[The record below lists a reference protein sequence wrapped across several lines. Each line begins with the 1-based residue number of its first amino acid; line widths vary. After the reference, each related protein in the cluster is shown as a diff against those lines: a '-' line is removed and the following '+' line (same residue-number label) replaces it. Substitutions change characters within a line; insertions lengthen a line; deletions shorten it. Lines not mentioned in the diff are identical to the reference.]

1 MGEELNIIVYLP
13 ENLLPEDGEVV
24 AAYFPNSQVKMKG
37 NQTHKWSVVIFHKGL
52 SKADRK
58 KLKDS
63 DKRKKSYSFGDE
75 EGNNTVPY
83 EWLGAGGGGD
93 YCGQEAACWFRLP
106 MVEADQD

>member
-24 AAYFPNSQVKMKG
+24 AAYFPNSQAKMKG
-37 NQTHKWSVVIFHKGL
+37 NQTHKWDVVIFRKGL

-63 DKRKKSYSFGDE
+63 DERKKRYSFGDE

-83 EWLGAGGGGD
+83 EWSGLGPQD
-93 YCGQEAACWFRLP
+93 HWGQDAACWFYLP
-106 MVEADQD
+106 PVEADQE